1 MGKKKE
7 ASKEKNID
15 ASEAAGTMG
24 PPLSGYKSVNKVSI
38 PCNPEVS
45 CMSGGAG
52 VETHGPGWNP
62 VFIYQCYSHDQMRAG
77 MEPGPYESTGIVTT
91 IYTARGMDVRAVST
105 ATDNVAIGI
114 HLFP

>member
-45 CMSGGAG
+45 CMSGGSG

-62 VFIYQCYSHDQMRAG
+62 A
-77 MEPGPYESTGIVTT
+77 PESTGIVTT